1 MKAFVSKLLF
11 PLLAVVT
18 LVLACERRPLLYMEE
33 AGVKVVVKVIWK
45 AEIYPEGVKPSG
57 VTLYFFRDGQFYR
70 QQTTADV
77 DSCAVQL
84 DPGRYRLYMISQS
97 PEEYGQMEFENMTD
111 FNNASVRVV
120 ETKSRWYTRTAEEE
134 ELIANPEMMIAGVS
148 DEFIVSEEM
157 VENYQYYNYNLRKH
171 QRASTKGEEYDP
183 SAMTKA
189 EEMVNY
195 YTIRVPI
202 YPKSIVSQYWVTI
215 YSDNVDVL
223 KSVRASTSGMA
234 RSFELTQDMTGDD
247 EGTQFITQWS
257 LTIDDPF
264 TRVGHI
270 DGKITTF
277 GFPRGEMP
285 SPQRDSTL
293 NVSALLIDNA
303 TVEDYVFNV
312 GDRIESGD
320 PPEGY
325 RALYRLVFGSAAA
338 PEIHPPDVHPPGE
351 SSGFDATVSD
361 WEDGENVDVAM

>member
-1 MKAFVSKLLF
+1 MKRFVKSLLF
-11 PLLAVVT
+11 PLLGVAALVV
-18 LVLACERRPLLYMEE
+18 ACERRPLVYMEE
-33 AGVKVVVKVIWK
+33 EGAKVVVKVLWK
-45 AEIYPEGVKPSG
+45 AEVYPEGVKPTG

-70 QQTTADV
+70 QHTTADV

-84 DPGRYRLYMISQS
+84 DPGTYKLYMISQS
-97 PEEYGQMEFENMTD
+97 PEEYGQMEFEDMTD
-111 FNNASVRVV
+111 FDRASVRVV
-120 ETKSRWYTRTAEEE
+120 ETKSRWYTRSSEDE
-134 ELIANPEMMIAGVS
+134 ELIANPELMTVGVS
-148 DEFIVSEEM
+148 DEFVVSEEM
-157 VENYQYYNYNLRKH
+157 VENYQFYNYNLRK
-171 QRASTKGEEYDP
+171 RKKATKGEEENN
-183 SAMTKA
+183 AELTKA
-189 EEMVNY
+189 EELVNY
-195 YTIRVPI
+195 YTIRVPV

-277 GFPRGEMP
+277 GFPHGETP
-285 SPQRDSTL
+285 SAQRDSTL
-293 NVSALLIDNA
+293 NVSALLIDNS

-312 GDRIESGD
+312 GDRITAGD

-325 RALYRLVFGSAAA
+325 RALYRLVFGSAKVPA
-338 PEIHPPDVHPPGE
+338 IHPPDVRPDGE

-361 WEDGENVDVAM
+361 WEEGDKVDVVM